1 MRYLLL
7 PALALSGCFLM
18 SNSYSTREQVL
29 TAAREY
35 NDGVRWG
42 KFEQA
47 ANKVPKAKRK
57 AFFEKHK
64 VLEEELDI
72 SDYEIGAVDVD
83 KSDKKHIKVTTR
95 VDYTWVLKREGLVQ
109 KTSTK
114 QRWEEQ
120 NSEWVMVG
128 EERVKGTPLTLFDE
142 PSEASAT
149 P

>member
-1 MRYLLL
+1 MRFLLL
-7 PALALSGCFLM
+7 AAMALSGCFLM
-18 SNSYSTREQVL
+18 SNAYSTREQVL

-47 ANKVPKAKRK
+47 ANHVPKDKRK
-57 AFFEKHK
+57 KFFEKHK
-64 VLEEELDI
+64 NLEEELDI

-83 KSDKKHIKVTTR
+83 KSDRKHIKVTTR
-95 VDYTWVLKREGLVQ
+95 VDYTWSLKREGLVQ

-120 NSEWVMVG
+120 NSEWVLVA

-142 PSEASAT
+142 PVEASAT

>member
-1 MRYLLL
+1 MRPLLVA
-7 PALALSGCFLM
+7 ALACSGCFLM
-18 SNSYSTREQVL
+18 SNAYTTREQVL

-35 NDGVRWG
+35 NEGVRWG

-47 ANKVPKAKRK
+47 ANRVPKDRRK
-57 AFFEKHK
+57 KFFEKHK
-64 VLEEELDI
+64 TLEEELDI

-95 VDYTWVLKREGLVQ
+95 VDYTWSLKREGLVQ

-120 NSEWVMVG
+120 NGEWVLIA
-128 EERVKGTPLTLFDE
+128 EERVKGAPLTLFDE
-142 PSEASAT
+142 PAEVSAT